1 MKRILSLAVTALLLL
16 SLLGAAAFAYDPVKY
31 DIPKAV
37 TPPVVDGAAGDGE
50 WDNALAVE
58 MMPLADLNYVADAN
72 NALGEGS
79 VFRFMWDESNL
90 YFLISVADKSVP
102 DSAPPYGDAL
112 NSGDGVQ
119 FGVFG
124 PTGGEAGVGETH
136 LFFTMHPKTDNGSPD
151 IYEHF
156 NIVDQIANETHG
168 AKIAS
173 TFQNDS
179 AYTVEGYIP
188 WSVFATVYK
197 NGFTDE
203 IKGVS
208 GQQLR
213 ISCVVMEM
221 NGGEQSLITKGGW
234 FDFDETDTYTLTDAP
249 AGFVPAPETEA
260 PVEEAPAPVAEE
272 APAAAAA
279 PAAATPAAQTG
290 DTAAIIVLLASAAA
304 VIGAAVIKKRR

>member
-1 MKRILSLAVTALLLL
+1 MKKILSLAVSALLLL
-16 SLLGAAAFAYDPVKY
+16 SLFGAAAFAYDPVSY

-37 TPPVVDGAAGDGE
+37 TAPVIDGAMGDGE
-50 WDNALAVE
+50 WDNALVVE
-58 MMPLADLNYVADAN
+58 MMPLADLNYVVDSN
-72 NALGEGS
+72 NALGEGTA
-79 VFRFMWDESNL
+79 FRFMWDESNL
-90 YFLISVADKSVP
+90 YYLISVADTSVP

-124 PTGGEAGVGETH
+124 PTGGDAGVGESH

-151 IYEHF
+151 LYEHF
-156 NIVDQIANETHG
+156 NIVDQIANDTHG

-188 WSVFATVYK
+188 WSVFATIYK

-213 ISCVVMEM
+213 ISCVVMEL
-221 NGGEQSLITKGGW
+221 NGSDQSLITKGGW
-234 FDFDETDTYTLTDAP
+234 FNFDETDIYTLTDAP
-249 AGFVPAPETEA
+249 AGFIPAPETEA

-272 APAAAAA
+272 APAAAA
-279 PAAATPAAQTG
+279 PAAEITSAQTG
-290 DTAAIIVLLASAAA
+290 DAAAIILLAAAA
-304 VIGAAVIKKRR
+304 AIIGAVVIRKRIR